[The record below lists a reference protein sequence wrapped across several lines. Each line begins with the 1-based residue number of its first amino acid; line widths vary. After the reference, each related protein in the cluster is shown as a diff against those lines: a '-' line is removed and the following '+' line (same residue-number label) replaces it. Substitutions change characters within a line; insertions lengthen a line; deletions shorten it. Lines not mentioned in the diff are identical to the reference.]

1 MKSLIEIVGVFS
13 SITTFTVL
21 VTLCLSKILTLKN
34 VLRLAAVYSGIS
46 FGNDLL
52 LNFLPA
58 DLNYH
63 FLFSFTLLEYGCFA
77 AMFYKLLGKPVF
89 KNLVL
94 AGSFMFLVIVSM
106 GLPSYGSSHF
116 DAINTGSEAIL
127 IIVYSIFY
135 FTEKLNSEK
144 MEPIFDSP
152 GSYVV
157 LACLFYL
164 AGNLFLFITSESQNA
179 SMWVINSLC
188 NLVRNVFFIVAIR
201 QCTKPIKRQITPI
214 SGFTGF
220 VSR

>member
-21 VTLCLSKILTLKN
+21 VTLCMSKILTLKN
-34 VLRLAAVYSGIS
+34 VLRLAAIYSGIS
-46 FGNDLL
+46 FANDLML
-52 LNFLPA
+52 AMLPSYFH
-58 DLNYH
+58 YH

-77 AMFYKLLGKPVF
+77 WMFYMILGKPLS
-89 KNLVL
+89 KNVVLV
-94 AGSFMFLVIVSM
+94 GSFMFLVIVSI
-106 GLPSYGSSHF
+106 GLRSYGSSHF
-116 DAINTGSEAIL
+116 DAVNTGSEAIL
-127 IIVYSIFY
+127 IIIYSIFY
-135 FTEKLNSEK
+135 FMEKLNSEK

-179 SMWVINSLC
+179 TMWVINSLC
-188 NLVRNVFFIVAIR
+188 NLTRNVFFIVAIR

-214 SGFTGF
+214 TGFTGF